1 MPTVFASVEDLQA
14 ALGTGSSSLV
24 ADRIDDLVHTAVL
37 AEDAAV
43 RDLARTA
50 IRAAAEARGCGPA
63 SIQTLYEAMG
73 RGWLK
78 GFTVPAINIRTMT
91 YDVARA
97 VLRVLKRING
107 GPVLFEI
114 ARSEIGY
121 TDQRPAE
128 YAAAVLAAAIREDW
142 PHPVF
147 IQGDHF
153 QVNAAK
159 YQADPEAEVNAV
171 KALIDE
177 AIPAGFYNIDIDTS
191 TLVDLSRTTL
201 AEQQRLNYEV
211 GAELNRHVRENEPRG
226 VTVSLGGEIG
236 EVGGKN
242 STVEELRAYMDGYLA
257 ALPEGM
263 VGISKISVQTGTEHG
278 GVVLPDGSI
287 KDVAVDFETLARLSR
302 VARTEYGLAGAV
314 QHGASTLP
322 QNMFD
327 RFPDCETAEIH
338 LATEFQNII
347 YAHVPAELLE
357 QVYAW
362 LAEHCAGERKPDQ
375 TDEQFYYKTRKKGFA
390 PFKQAFWNLDDSV
403 KGPMF
408 AELEAKFELLFR
420 QLGLIGTRKQLE
432 KYYA

>member
-1 MPTVFASVEDLQA
+1 MATVYTSVEELRS
-14 ALGTGSSSLV
+14 ALGPGAVANLV
-24 ADRIDDLVHTAVL
+24 DHIDDLVWTSTFAT
-37 AEDAAV
+37 DATV
-43 RDLARTA
+43 RDEARA
-50 IRAAAEARGCGPA
+50 SIRRAADARGCGPA
-63 SIQTLYEAMG
+63 SIQALYEAMG
-73 RGWLK
+73 RGELK

-91 YDVARA
+91 YDFARA

-121 TDQRPAE
+121 TEQRPGE
-128 YAAAVLAAAIREDW
+128 YAASIMAAAVKEGW

-153 QVNAAK
+153 QINAK
-159 YQADPEAEVNAV
+159 KFSADAAAEVKAV
-171 KALIDE
+171 KDLIDE
-177 AIPAGFYNIDIDTS
+177 AVPAGFYNIDLDSS
-191 TLVDLSRTTL
+191 TLVDLSQSTL

-211 GAELNRHVRENEPRG
+211 GADLHCHTRSIEPAG
-226 VTVSLGGEIG
+226 VTISLGGEIG

-242 STVEELRAYMDGYLA
+242 STVEELEAYMDGYVA
-257 ALPEGM
+257 ALPAGM
-263 VGISKISVQTGTEHG
+263 KGISKISVQTGTEHG

-287 KDVAVDFETLARLSR
+287 KDVAVDFDTLLNLSR
-302 VARTEYGLAGAV
+302 VARTKYGLAGAV

-322 QNMFD
+322 QDMFD
-327 RFPDCETAEIH
+327 RFPVTETAEIH

-347 YAHVPAELLE
+347 YTHLPKGLLD
-357 QVYAW
+357 QIYAW
-362 LAEHCAGERKPDQ
+362 LAANCADERKAGQ

-390 PFKQAFWNLDDSV
+390 PFKRELWSLDEATT
-403 KGPMF
+403 GPMLR
-408 AELEAKFELLFR
+408 ELEAKFELLFR

>member
-1 MPTVFASVEDLQA
+1 MATVYASVDELRS
-14 ALGTGSSSLV
+14 ALGPGAVANLV
-24 ADRIDDLVHTAVL
+24 DHIDDLVWTSTFA
-37 AEDAAV
+37 ADTAV
-43 RDLARTA
+43 RDEARAA
-50 IRAAAEARGCGPA
+50 IRKAAEARGCGPA

-73 RGWLK
+73 RGELK

-91 YDVARA
+91 YEFARA

-121 TDQRPAE
+121 TEQRPGE
-128 YAAAVLAAAIREDW
+128 YAASIMAAAVKEGW
-142 PHPVF
+142 THPVF

-153 QVNAAK
+153 QINAKKFA
-159 YQADPEAEVNAV
+159 ADAAAEVKAV
-171 KALIDE
+171 KDLIDE
-177 AIPAGFYNIDIDTS
+177 AVPAGFYNIDLDSS
-191 TLVDLSRTTL
+191 TLVDLSKPTL

-211 GAELNRHVRENEPRG
+211 GADLHRHARSVETTG
-226 VTVSLGGEIG
+226 VTISLGGEIG

-242 STVEELRAYMDGYLA
+242 STVEELEAYMDGYIA
-257 ALPEGM
+257 ALPAGM
-263 VGISKISVQTGTEHG
+263 KGVSKISVQTGTEHG

-287 KDVAVDFETLARLSR
+287 KEVAVDFDTLLKLSR
-302 VARTEYGLAGAV
+302 VARTKYGLAGAV

-322 QNMFD
+322 QDMFD
-327 RFPDCETAEIH
+327 RFPDTETAEIH

-347 YAHVPAELLE
+347 YAHTPKELLD

-362 LAEHCAGERKPDQ
+362 LAANCADERKGGQ

-390 PFKQAFWNLDDSV
+390 PFKRQFWSLNEAAT
-403 KGPMF
+403 GPMLR
-408 AELEAKFELLFR
+408 ELEAKFELLFR